1 MGIVA
6 LVVATCPYTNQS
18 MFVWGGWLMAH
29 FFFFVLCP
37 ELTVSSCHAAVR
49 LAGLKLPRE
58 SGREREEE
66 NETWPHNN
74 TAQAADGT

>member
-1 MGIVA
+1 
-6 LVVATCPYTNQS
+6 
-18 MFVWGGWLMAH
+18 MAH
-29 FFFFVLCP
+29 FFVLCP

-49 LAGLKLPRE
+49 LAGPKLPRE
-58 SGREREEE
+58 RGREREEE